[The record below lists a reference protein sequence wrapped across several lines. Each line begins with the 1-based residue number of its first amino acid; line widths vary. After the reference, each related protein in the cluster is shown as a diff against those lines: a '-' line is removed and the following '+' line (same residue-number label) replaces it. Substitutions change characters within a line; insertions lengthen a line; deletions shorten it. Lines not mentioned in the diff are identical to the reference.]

1 MQMWAILEQLRD
13 HATTIVGLVTALTL
27 MYSWFRKPMKQ
38 LIAREQQQEEDLAI
52 LTWAFLQNAHDNYTR
67 RKDEITYPQATS
79 RTFLLCLKRRQ
90 KGGEANDEAESI
102 RPVQQTNCFLVT
114 IAVTV
119 ISLLAMVLCFFRSDT
134 EALVSTVRTYI
145 NYATIVFAAYSGNSV
160 FEKWLTQGKSN
171 DTPGDTEEK

>member
-1 MQMWAILEQLRD
+1 MTKQKAYVQFSKR
-13 HATTIVGLVTALTL
+13 IVL
-27 MYSWFRKPMKQ
+27 
-38 LIAREQQQEEDLAI
+38 
-52 LTWAFLQNAHDNYTR
+52 
-67 RKDEITYPQATS
+67 
-79 RTFLLCLKRRQ
+79 
-90 KGGEANDEAESI
+90 
-102 RPVQQTNCFLVT
+102 LVT

-171 DTPGDTEEK
+171 DTPGDTQEKSGNSEFYKRAAHQLLSCLKTRMHTLQKCDRIIPSKDAEKLPRTARGAFFVPFDRKTCARSAQKRKEPYE

>member
-1 MQMWAILEQLRD
+1 M
-13 HATTIVGLVTALTL
+13 
-27 MYSWFRKPMKQ
+27 
-38 LIAREQQQEEDLAI
+38 
-52 LTWAFLQNAHDNYTR
+52 
-67 RKDEITYPQATS
+67 
-79 RTFLLCLKRRQ
+79 LCRKRRQ
-90 KGGEANDEAESI
+90 KEDEANDEAESI

-160 FEKWLTQGKSN
+160 FEKWLTQGKSAEAA
-171 DTPGDTEEK
+171 GDTEEK

>member
-1 MQMWAILEQLRD
+1 MLC
-13 HATTIVGLVTALTL
+13 
-27 MYSWFRKPMKQ
+27 RK
-38 LIAREQQQEEDLAI
+38 
-52 LTWAFLQNAHDNYTR
+52 HR
-67 RKDEITYPQATS
+67 RK
-79 RTFLLCLKRRQ
+79 
-90 KGGEANDEAESI
+90 GGGANDEAESI
-102 RPVQQTNCFLVT
+102 RPVQQMNCFLVT

>member
-1 MQMWAILEQLRD
+1 MTKQKAYVQFSKR
-13 HATTIVGLVTALTL
+13 IVL
-27 MYSWFRKPMKQ
+27 
-38 LIAREQQQEEDLAI
+38 
-52 LTWAFLQNAHDNYTR
+52 
-67 RKDEITYPQATS
+67 
-79 RTFLLCLKRRQ
+79 
-90 KGGEANDEAESI
+90 
-102 RPVQQTNCFLVT
+102 LVT

-134 EALVSTVRTYI
+134 EALISTVRTYI

>member
-1 MQMWAILEQLRD
+1 M
-13 HATTIVGLVTALTL
+13 
-27 MYSWFRKPMKQ
+27 
-38 LIAREQQQEEDLAI
+38 
-52 LTWAFLQNAHDNYTR
+52 
-67 RKDEITYPQATS
+67 
-79 RTFLLCLKRRQ
+79 LCRKRRQ
-90 KGGEANDEAESI
+90 RGGGANDEAESI

-160 FEKWLTQGKSN
+160 FEKWLTQGKSADAAEN
-171 DTPGDTEEK
+171 TAEA